1 MEVVKTSIWKL
12 VKDCQLKRPHLKYN
26 QKRNICSHALT
37 SRFVFCFSVFSLRLL
52 HHHPT
57 FDPPPLKFHYNLSC
71 SAFSTAPP
79 VIFEVYETSAHV
91 RVCVSALRLVFLWIR
106 DREKKHRLF
115 SAYICQTHHLWQ
127 NIRRLMSLHLAVTL
141 ATAGKVNCQLG

>member
-26 QKRNICSHALT
+26 QKCNICSHALT

-91 RVCVSALRLVFLWIR
+91 RVCVFLHCVSCFCGSETGRRSTDCFPPISAKPIICG
-106 DREKKHRLF
+106 KT
-115 SAYICQTHHLWQ
+115 SAASCHSISPSPWQ
-127 NIRRLMSLHLAVTL
+127 PLA
-141 ATAGKVNCQLG
+141 K